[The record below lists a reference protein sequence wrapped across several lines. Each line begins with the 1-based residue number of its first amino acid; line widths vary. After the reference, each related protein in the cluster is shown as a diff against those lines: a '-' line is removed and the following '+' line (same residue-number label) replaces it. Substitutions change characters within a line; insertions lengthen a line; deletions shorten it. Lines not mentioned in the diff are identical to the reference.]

1 MVEFQAWGPPFW
13 NPKSAPRGAPSSAFV
28 LPSWGSADAPAP
40 HTRPGMSISC
50 ELLLWL
56 SLGFVASCRSPP
68 PRRKLL
74 GPWAQGWG
82 ISVAMATRFRLWHQG
97 FCGWRV
103 GLSPWDWPLWA
114 PLRSLA
120 SPRMPHP
127 GVSGPRSFAHPSPF
141 SEHSKLSWK
150 RLQRQICLC
159 GLRKIPQEN
168 RAIAS
173 LPPPPPGSL
182 LGPLSPAASEDCQC

>member
-28 LPSWGSADAPAP
+28 LPSWGSADAPAS

-82 ISVAMATRFRLWHQG
+82 NQRCHGNQISSVASGILRVEGGPQPLGLAAVGPTPEPGFSQDASSGCLW
-97 FCGWRV
+97 
-103 GLSPWDWPLWA
+103 
-114 PLRSLA
+114 
-120 SPRMPHP
+120 
-127 GVSGPRSFAHPSPF
+127 SPF
-141 SEHSKLSWK
+141 ICSPEPFLRAFEVVMETAPEANLSVWAEENPS
-150 RLQRQICLC
+150 
-159 GLRKIPQEN
+159 RKQGHCQPPPT
-168 RAIAS
+168 
-173 LPPPPPGSL
+173 PPPPPAL
-182 LGPLSPAASEDCQC
+182 CWDP